1 MTDVQG
7 LPDITIT
14 LGRDRLTPAEAAS
27 VASIE
32 VTAALAQPAMCSIT
46 WLTLDA
52 GSRVNPEP
60 GDALRVEIAGIRRAL
75 FVGEVTVVEHS
86 YGADLSEEI
95 RVRAYDALHRLR
107 KRQFTR
113 LHDNVDLNGLAAAL
127 CAGTGLHV
135 VGGNGRPGP
144 VYQLARSD
152 LSLLVEASRRRGLY
166 PVVDDDAL
174 RLVDLTGEGD
184 PVELLLG
191 STLHS
196 AEVELSQEPAFLSAV
211 VTGWNPTQAA
221 GVHGDSG
228 DNRARAGVGADAAPQ
243 SVGGGGALLRQN
255 DVLVDD
261 ATAADL
267 AQAEL
272 DVRAGGEVTG
282 VFVAE
287 GNPRIRVGG
296 RVSISGVAPHLEGIF
311 TVCRVVHLIA
321 GSGYETTISTT
332 PPPVPLAAPGARAAD
347 VTTLGLVIEVEDPQQ
362 RGRVRVDLAAFPHV
376 STGWAPVLTMGA
388 GTGKGAVLL
397 PNVDDTVLVLLTA
410 GDPNDAIVLGG
421 LFGPERVPD
430 ADNGGERGRRFTVA
444 TADGQRVI
452 LDGAAHTIR
461 LEDGHG
467 SSLSLT
473 PELFSI
479 HSATDLTIE
488 APGRAMRVR
497 AQTVDFE
504 EAT

>member
-1 MTDVQG
+1 MSDVQG

-14 LGRDRLTPAEAAS
+14 LGRDRLTAAEASS
-27 VASIE
+27 VATIE
-32 VTAALAQPAMCSIT
+32 VTATLAQPAMCRIN
-46 WLTLDA
+46 WVTLDA
-52 GSRVNPEP
+52 GRRVNPAP
-60 GDALRVEIAGIRRAL
+60 GDALRVEIAGVRRAL

-86 YGADLSEEI
+86 YGADLSEET

-113 LHDNVDLNGLAAAL
+113 LHDNVDLNGLATAL
-127 CAGTGLHV
+127 CAGTGLSV

-152 LSLLVEASRRRGLY
+152 LSLLVEASRRLGLY
-166 PVVDDDAL
+166 PVVDDGTL

-184 PVELLLG
+184 PVDLLLG
-191 STLHS
+191 SSLHS
-196 AEVELSQEPAFLSAV
+196 AEVELSQEPAFLSTV
-211 VTGWNPTQAA
+211 VTGWNPAQAA
-221 GVHGDSG
+221 EVRGDSA
-228 DNRARAGVGADAAPQ
+228 DNRARAGVRADAAPQ

-255 DVLVDD
+255 DPLADD

-287 GNPRIRVGG
+287 GDPRIRVGG
-296 RVSISGVAPHLEGIF
+296 RIRISGVAPTFEG
-311 TVCRVVHLIA
+311 TYTACRVVHSIA
-321 GSGYETTISTT
+321 GSGYETTVSTT
-332 PPPVPLAAPGARAAD
+332 PPPIAPVTAGTRAPD
-347 VTTLGLVIEVEDPQQ
+347 VTTLGLVIEVEDPEQ

-376 STGWAPVLTMGA
+376 ATGWAPVLTMGA

-397 PNVDDTVLVLLTA
+397 PNVDDTVLVLLVA

-421 LFGPERVPD
+421 LFGSEQVPD
-430 ADNGGERGRRFTVA
+430 ADLSGERGRRFTLA
-444 TADGQRVI
+444 TADGQRVV
-452 LDGAAHTIR
+452 LDGAARSIR
-461 LEDGHG
+461 VDDGHG

-473 PELFSI
+473 PELFRI

-488 APGRAMRVR
+488 APGRALRVR
-497 AQTVDFE
+497 AKTVDFE